1 MPHDELNTAFI
12 HHEEAGDCGP
22 QNRNIS
28 PEISAFYSITWR
40 DGKRYICQVLDVDK
54 HDQMILLK
62 FMALRD
68 DLYFWPR
75 PRDRSWEPFKS
86 IEQNVRN
93 IILNEDKSTQRVQYL
108 TVHFLSP

>member
-1 MPHDELNTAFI
+1 MAFI
-12 HHEEAGDCGP
+12 HHEKAGDYGP

-40 DGKRYICQVLDVDK
+40 DGKRYICQGLDVDE

-68 DLYFWPR
+68 EFLASSKRHKLGAIQIHQAKR
-75 PRDRSWEPFKS
+75 P
-86 IEQNVRN
+86 
-93 IILNEDKSTQRVQYL
+93 
-108 TVHFLSP
+108 